1 MQQFVEEYT
10 RALTAHLGTP
20 TGDALDRA
28 VALGLEAAERGFG
41 ISDLAAL
48 HHEAVVA
55 ALLDTA
61 GRGQPEVAPERFG
74 ISNVRTVPSNGNGAP
89 RRDAIKRVA
98 EFFAM
103 SLAPIW
109 EAQRQL
115 LSEHCALVRLNE
127 VREQEA
133 RRIGQALHDEAAQ
146 LLAAVHM
153 AVEAVARELESPQR
167 ERLRAVR
174 GLLDR
179 VEDQLRSVS
188 HELRPMVLDHFGL
201 QAALKALG
209 DTASQRTGIRVVV
222 DVSIASP
229 LPFGVETALYR
240 IVQEA
245 LNNCTRHARAT
256 LVTVTVREHGKT
268 ISCRVKDDGAGFD
281 VQETVNRK
289 GGCGLGLVGIR
300 ERLASLGGALSIQS
314 APGRGTELVAS
325 IRSDAEFMGAC
336 AARCPDHVDSQA
348 ARCA

>member
-1 MQQFVEEYT
+1 
-10 RALTAHLGTP
+10 
-20 TGDALDRA
+20 
-28 VALGLEAAERGFG
+28 
-41 ISDLAAL
+41 
-48 HHEAVVA
+48 
-55 ALLDTA
+55 
-61 GRGQPEVAPERFG
+61 
-74 ISNVRTVPSNGNGAP
+74 
-89 RRDAIKRVA
+89 
-98 EFFAM
+98 M

-109 EAQRQL
+109 EAQRRL

-153 AVEAVARELESPQR
+153 AVEEVARELESPQR

-188 HELRPMVLDHFGL
+188 HELRPMVLDDFGL
-201 QAALKALG
+201 QAALEVLG
-209 DTASQRTGIRVVV
+209 DTASRRTGIQVVV

-229 LPFGVETALYR
+229 LPVVAETTLYR
-240 IVQEA
+240 VVQEA

-256 LVTVTVREHGKT
+256 LVTITVREHGRT
-268 ISCRVKDDGAGFD
+268 ISCCVKDDGAGFD

-289 GGCGLGLVGIR
+289 GGCGLGLLGIR
-300 ERLASLGGALSIQS
+300 ERLASLGGELSIQS

-325 IRSDAEFMGAC
+325 FRADAEFLGAC
-336 AARCPDHVDSQA
+336 AARCPDNVDSRA

>member
-1 MQQFVEEYT
+1 MQQFVGEYT

-20 TGDALDRA
+20 TGNALDRA
-28 VALGLEAAERGFG
+28 LALGREAAERGFG
-41 ISDLAAL
+41 ISELTAL
-48 HHEAVVA
+48 HDEAVFTV
-55 ALLDTA
+55 LLDTA
-61 GRGQPEVAPERFG
+61 GRGRPEVAPERLG
-74 ISNVRTVPSNGNGAP
+74 VPTVCTAPSNGNGAP
-89 RRDAIKRVA
+89 PRDAIQRVA

-109 EAQRQL
+109 EGQRRL

-153 AVEAVARELESPQR
+153 AVEEVARGLESPQR

-188 HELRPMVLDHFGL
+188 HELRPMVLDDFGL
-201 QAALKALG
+201 QAALEVLG
-209 DTASQRTGIRVVV
+209 DTASRRTGIQVVV

-229 LPFGVETALYR
+229 LPVVAETTLYR
-240 IVQEA
+240 VVQEA

-256 LVTVTVREHGKT
+256 LVTITVREHGKT
-268 ISCRVKDDGAGFD
+268 ISCCVKDDGAGFD

-289 GGCGLGLVGIR
+289 GACGLGLLVIR

-325 IRSDAEFMGAC
+325 FRADAEFTGAC
-336 AARCPDHVDSQA
+336 AARGCDIVDSQA
-348 ARCA
+348 ARCL